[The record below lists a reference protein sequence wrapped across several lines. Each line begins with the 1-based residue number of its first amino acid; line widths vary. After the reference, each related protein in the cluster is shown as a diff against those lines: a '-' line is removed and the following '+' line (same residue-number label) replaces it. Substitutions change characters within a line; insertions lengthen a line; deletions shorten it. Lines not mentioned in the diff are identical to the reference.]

1 MNTTSGRTRF
11 ASSTFLA
18 PALAVLIGLSAY
30 PAQEARAFAADACGF
45 VRGATGCTA
54 NDTGIVTV
62 TLDPNYANPT
72 SCTAGST
79 ITVQLNVEVDEYS
92 EGGQNGF
99 VHKLPGRMTWPNL
112 VFRRGITDSDALFA
126 WVQKSSG
133 EGFAANGNKLTRST
147 GAVTIVDAESTRLR
161 AWDLEGVFPIR
172 WTGPKLSVN
181 ESAALEEELEV
192 AHAGFRAKTS

>member
-1 MNTTSGRTRF
+1 MPSDTRPLGGEPPISARFLLEVDGVEIGIFSEVSG
-11 ASSTFLA
+11 L
-18 PALAVLIGLSAY
+18 
-30 PAQEARAFAADACGF
+30 
-45 VRGATGCTA
+45 
-54 NDTGIVTV
+54 
-62 TLDPNYANPT
+62 
-72 SCTAGST
+72 
-79 ITVQLNVEVDEYS
+79 QLNVEVDEYS

-161 AWDLEGVFPIR
+161 AWDLDGVFPIR